1 MFNRV
6 DVLSMGFIV
15 PRSMGPAH
23 KRNKFKRRCRAKLE
37 SLSKNSKLPS
47 VGIIVKPKTIGLD
60 FGDIDKKDSLSIE
73 SRAYDLILNGNEIGG
88 GSIRIHS
95 KDIQIKVFSL
105 LGIEKDEMNKKFGF
119 FLNALDYG
127 CPPHG
132 GIAFGIDRIVMILL
146 KLESIRDTIAFPKT
160 QSTSCMLTEA
170 PSEADAKQLKEL
182 SLKTIKNN

>member
-1 MFNRV
+1 MSSLIKCLGT
-6 DVLSMGFIV
+6 DL
-15 PRSMGPAH
+15 
-23 KRNKFKRRCRAKLE
+23 KLLKDSWE
-37 SLSKNSKLPS
+37 FVWITGYPLFEKE
-47 VGIIVKPKTIGLD
+47 PKTNSLTSVHHPFTSPID